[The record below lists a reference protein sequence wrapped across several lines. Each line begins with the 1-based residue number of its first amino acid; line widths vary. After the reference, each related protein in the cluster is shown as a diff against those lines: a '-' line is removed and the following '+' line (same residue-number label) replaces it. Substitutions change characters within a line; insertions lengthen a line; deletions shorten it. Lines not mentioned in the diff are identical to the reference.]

1 MLTLT
6 MCASNLTICRLS
18 VVKSSVTEIVSKCKQ
33 DYYIILSETYY
44 WTGCLSQQQ
53 QQQQPGFL
61 FFI

>member
-1 MLTLT
+1 MLTLA

-18 VVKSSVTEIVSKCKQ
+18 VVKSSVREIVSKCKQ
-33 DYYIILSETYY
+33 DYLSETYY
-44 WTGCLSQQQ
+44 WNGRLSQQQ